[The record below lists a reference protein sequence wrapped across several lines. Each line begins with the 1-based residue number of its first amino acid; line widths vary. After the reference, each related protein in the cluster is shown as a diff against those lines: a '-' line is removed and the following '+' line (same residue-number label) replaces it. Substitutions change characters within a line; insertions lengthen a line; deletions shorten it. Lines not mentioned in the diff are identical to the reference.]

1 MCKLVQ
7 HLSQSSA
14 KATGEGTTRL
24 IQLLNY
30 LRGGL
35 YRVNANSGK
44 KVLFPEKTRE
54 KIRKADIVR
63 RVVIIAT
70 QIENEQEKKFV

>member
-1 MCKLVQ
+1 
-7 HLSQSSA
+7 
-14 KATGEGTTRL
+14 
-24 IQLLNY
+24 LLNY

-70 QIENEQEKKFV
+70 QIENEQEKKLV